1 MPGYELV
8 GDEEL
13 ESIKKIFKEGNGVLF
28 RQGFENL
35 RGASWCVKNF
45 EAEFAKEFGSQDAL
59 AVSSGTA
66 ALRVALAAL
75 GVGRGDEVITQAFTF
90 VATVEAI
97 VESGAV
103 PIITEIDNSLNMSPV
118 SLQAKITKKTK
129 AVIVVHMLGT
139 PANMDEIVEVC
150 KTNNIILIEDTAWGC
165 GGSYKGKLL
174 GTIGDIGCFSFDFA
188 KAITTGEGGMV
199 ISGNREIMAKARA
212 FHDHG
217 HENNPSLP
225 RWEDSRSSGGF
236 NFRMSE
242 LQGAVGIAQLSKLS
256 EIIRSQRKNAQVI
269 LDVFKVFETSLR
281 VLPRH
286 SPNGS
291 LETFDAVVLRCLNK
305 TLPQEI
311 RSALLKVGLSTKI
324 LPEATTWHFAGDWSH
339 IESIK
344 QQIEKNKNFLDES
357 RDILSYHIAIP
368 NYCRIPE
375 TFTSNLTKAI
385 KSIR

>member
-1 MPGYELV
+1 
-8 GDEEL
+8 
-13 ESIKKIFKEGNGVLF
+13 
-28 RQGFENL
+28 
-35 RGASWCVKNF
+35 
-45 EAEFAKEFGSQDAL
+45 
-59 AVSSGTA
+59 
-66 ALRVALAAL
+66 
-75 GVGRGDEVITQAFTF
+75 
-90 VATVEAI
+90 
-97 VESGAV
+97 
-103 PIITEIDNSLNMSPV
+103 
-118 SLQAKITKKTK
+118 
-129 AVIVVHMLGT
+129 
-139 PANMDEIVEVC
+139 
-150 KTNNIILIEDTAWGC
+150 
-165 GGSYKGKLL
+165 
-174 GTIGDIGCFSFDFA
+174 
-188 KAITTGEGGMV
+188 
-199 ISGNREIMAKARA
+199 
-212 FHDHG
+212 
-217 HENNPSLP
+217 
-225 RWEDSRSSGGF
+225 
-236 NFRMSE
+236 MSE